1 MFASICYSPAR
12 QPVTSEGVN
21 AQMETEGLGAG
32 MVEEW
37 MAAQRGDTAMARV
50 WLYVDRGKEP
60 TPRERVS
67 EDGQVRTLLRQWGRL
82 CVHQG
87 LLCREVVDPKTR
99 EEVKQILV
107 PSSLRKRVMAWVH
120 DGAGHLAVEKVG
132 VMEWVHDGAGHL
144 AAEKVGVMEWVHDGA
159 GHLAAEKVGVMEWVH
174 DGAGHLAAEK
184 VGVMEWVHDGAG
196 HLAAEKVGVMEW
208 VHDGAGHLAAEK
220 VGVMEWVHDGAGHLA
235 AEKVGVME
243 WVHDGAGHLAVEKV
257 GVMEWVHDGAGHLAV
272 EKVGGVAWRR
282 FIWPG
287 MYKQLKEYCQKCERC
302 GLRKTPTAKVCAP
315 LVPIKSM
322 YPLQMVSV
330 DFLSLEAS
338 RSGMCW
344 S

>member
-196 HLAAEKVGVMEW
+196 HLAV
-208 VHDGAGHLAAEK
+208 
-220 VGVMEWVHDGAGHLA
+220 
-235 AEKVGVME
+235 EKVGVME

>member
-144 AAEKVGVMEWVHDGA
+144 A
-159 GHLAAEKVGVMEWVH
+159 
-174 DGAGHLAAEK
+174 
-184 VGVMEWVHDGAG
+184 
-196 HLAAEKVGVMEW
+196 
-208 VHDGAGHLAAEK
+208 
-220 VGVMEWVHDGAGHLA
+220 
-235 AEKVGVME
+235 
-243 WVHDGAGHLAVEKV
+243 VEKV